1 MRMRRG
7 GRVISLLKPP
17 IIPEKRSLLQ
27 SHPNKIIH
35 TVVVVVVVV
44 DRIEGFIFS
53 VVRTQVNSP
62 PLTK

>member
-1 MRMRRG
+1 M
-7 GRVISLLKPP
+7 ISLLKPP

-53 VVRTQVNSP
+53 VVRTRVNSL